1 MTVAL
6 SDIEGFIWFDGEI
19 TEWKEAKVH
28 VLTHTLH
35 YGLGVFEGVRAYS
48 TPKGTSIFRLND
60 HIVRLFE
67 SAETVGLNI
76 PFSDQEFK
84 DAHAEVIS
92 LNNLKEAYMR
102 PMCFYGSESLGIRA
116 DNLTVHSIVAA
127 WEWPSYLDPETQ
139 EKGLKVK
146 VSSFRRQVRNK
157 LAVAKVNGNY
167 VQSIVAL
174 NEAIEQDFDE
184 TLMLDTENFVA
195 EGSGENFFMVKD
207 NKLITPDLDSCLDGI
222 TRRTIIHLAKEM
234 NIDFEERKILLEEVF
249 NCDEAF
255 FTGTA
260 VEVVPINSLDN
271 KPISNGL
278 RGPVTEKLQKTYLEQ
293 VRGKR
298 VANSDWLTTVKR

>member
-1 MTVAL
+1 MTL
-6 SDIEGFIWFDGEI
+6 SDTDGFIWFDGEI
-19 TEWKEAKVH
+19 IEWRQAKVH

-48 TPKGTSIFRLND
+48 TPRGTSIFRLND
-60 HIVRLFE
+60 HIDRLFK

-76 PFSDQEFK
+76 PFSSQELK
-84 DAHAEVIS
+84 DAHASVIS
-92 LNNLKEAYMR
+92 LNNLKEAYMS

-116 DNLTVHSIVAA
+116 DNLTVHCIVAA

-146 VSSFRRQVRNK
+146 VSSFRRQVRNE
-157 LAVAKVNGNY
+157 LAAAKVNGNY

-174 NEAIEQDFDE
+174 DEAIDQGFDE
-184 TLMLDTENFVA
+184 TLMLDTDNFVA

-207 NKLITPDLDSCLDGI
+207 DKLITPDLDACLDGI
-222 TRRTIIHLAKEM
+222 TRTTIIHLAKEM
-234 NIDFEERKILLEEVF
+234 NIDFEERKIDLEEIF
-249 NCDEAF
+249 ECDEAF

-260 VEVVPINSLDN
+260 VEVVPINSVDN
-271 KPISNGL
+271 KPIANGL
-278 RGPVTEKLQKTYLEQ
+278 RGPITEKLQKTYLEQ

-298 VANSDWLTTVKR
+298 TANADWLTTLER

>member
-1 MTVAL
+1 MVL
-6 SDIEGFIWFDGEI
+6 SELEGFIWFDGELVQ
-19 TEWKEAKVH
+19 WKEAKVH

-48 TPKGTSIFRLND
+48 APKGTSIFRLKD
-60 HIVRLFE
+60 HIDRLFQ

-76 PFSDQEFK
+76 PFSPEELK
-84 DAHAEVIS
+84 DAHSQVIS
-92 LNNLKEAYMR
+92 VNDLEEAYMR
-102 PMCFYGSESLGIRA
+102 PMCFFGSESLGIRA

-146 VSSFRRQVRNK
+146 VSSYRRQIRNK
-157 LAVAKVNGNY
+157 LALAKVNGNY

-174 NEAIEQDFDE
+174 NEAIEQGFDE
-184 TLMLDTENFVA
+184 TLMLDTDNFVA
-195 EGSGENFFMVKD
+195 EGSGENFFMVKND
-207 NKLITPDLDSCLDGI
+207 KLITPDLDACLDGI

-234 NIDFEERKILLEEVF
+234 KINLEEIF
-249 NCDEAF
+249 DCDEAF

-260 VEVVPINSLDN
+260 VEVVPINSVDN
-271 KPISNGL
+271 KPISSGL
-278 RGPVTEKLQKTYLEQ
+278 RGPITEKLQKTYLEQ

-298 VANSDWLTTVKR
+298 TANADWLTTLER

>member
-1 MTVAL
+1 VTL
-6 SDIEGFIWFDGEI
+6 SDTDGFIWFDGEI
-19 TEWKEAKVH
+19 IEWRQAKVH

-35 YGLGVFEGVRAYS
+35 YGLGVFEGVRAYL
-48 TPKGTSIFRLND
+48 TPRGTSIFRLND
-60 HIVRLFE
+60 HIDRLFK

-76 PFSDQEFK
+76 PFSSQELK
-84 DAHAEVIS
+84 DAHASVIS

-116 DNLTVHSIVAA
+116 DNLTVHCIVAA

-146 VSSFRRQVRNK
+146 VSSFRRQVRNE
-157 LAVAKVNGNY
+157 LAAAKVNGNY

-174 NEAIEQDFDE
+174 NEAIEQGFDE
-184 TLMLDTENFVA
+184 TLMLDTDNFVA

-207 NKLITPDLDSCLDGI
+207 DKLITPDLDACLDGI
-222 TRRTIIHLAKEM
+222 TRTTIIHLAKEM
-234 NIDFEERKILLEEVF
+234 NIDFEERKIDLEEIF
-249 NCDEAF
+249 ECDEAF

-260 VEVVPINSLDN
+260 VEVVPINSVDN
-271 KPISNGL
+271 KPIANGL
-278 RGPVTEKLQKTYLEQ
+278 RGPITEKLQKTYLEQ

-298 VANSDWLTTVKR
+298 TANADWLTTLER